1 VTLLT
6 LPLARVDQAS
16 PRCRLLSIDV
26 TGHSFDF
33 LPGQAVMMGA
43 HDAAVRRPFSIACS
57 PERTM
62 ETHALELLIA
72 MEGGSGDLA
81 WASPGVLVDVE
92 GPIGTFTFPSS
103 LTQSRV
109 LFVAGGTGIAP
120 VRAMLDHVMRR
131 HPAES
136 ISLLYSTRRSDEFA
150 FVEELRAHERAGRL
164 ELHQTVTR
172 DEDRMWGG
180 RRGRIGKSHF
190 ETVLHEPKA
199 TLCFVCG
206 PPSLVSESAA
216 TLKELGVPQELIRT
230 DQWGKATG

>member
-1 VTLLT
+1 LTLLT
-6 LPLARVDQAS
+6 LPLARVDHAS
-16 PRCRLLSIDV
+16 SRARLLSIDV
-26 TGHSFDF
+26 SGHSFDF

-43 HDAAVRRPFSIACS
+43 HGAAVRRPFSIACS
-57 PERTM
+57 PERAV
-62 ETHALELLIA
+62 ETHLLELLIA
-72 MEGGSGDLA
+72 LEGGSGDLA
-81 WASPGVLVDVE
+81 WAVPGALVDVE

-103 LTQSRV
+103 LPQSRV

-131 HPAES
+131 HPAER

-150 FVEELRAHERAGRL
+150 FVEELRAHESAGRL

-172 DEDRMWGG
+172 DEDRFWGG

-190 ETVLHEPKA
+190 ETVLHDPKA

-216 TLKELGVPQELIRT
+216 TLKELGVPEDLIRT
-230 DQWGKATG
+230 DGWGKTTG